1 MEANSLR
8 IGNLTKQGEVKTFWE
23 RGVHVGSGIFCK
35 FGELEPLPL
44 TEDLL
49 NKWGFTCHWDDD
61 YDTHVFSKATDKSD
75 FILDC
80 SWISKTEFEKLC
92 AVEYEFQLNVQV
104 DYAHELQNLFF
115 ALTGTELKCEKQKY
129 R

>member
-1 MEANSLR
+1 MEAKNIR
-8 IGNLTKQGEVKTFWE
+8 IGNLTKGGEVKTFWE
-23 RGVHVGSGIFCK
+23 RGVHVGLGKCLEFCD
-35 FGELEPLPL
+35 LEPLPL

-61 YDTHVFSKATDKSD
+61 HDNHIFSKVTDKSD

-80 SWISKTEFEKLC
+80 SWINQTEFEKLC
-92 AVEYEFQLNVQV
+92 AVEYEYQLDVRV

-115 ALTGTELKCEKQKY
+115 ALTGTELEY
-129 R
+129 TD